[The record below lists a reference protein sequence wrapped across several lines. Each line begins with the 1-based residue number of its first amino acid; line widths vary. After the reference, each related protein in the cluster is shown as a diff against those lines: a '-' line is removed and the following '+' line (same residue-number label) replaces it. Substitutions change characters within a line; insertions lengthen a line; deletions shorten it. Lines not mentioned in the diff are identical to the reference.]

1 MRKKIL
7 KNKYF
12 YAALALLA
20 LVLFIA
26 LLPSGQEDESGVQV
40 VEELLSV
47 QAAPG
52 ELTRSISYSGVI
64 ADNDSST
71 LSLAGSVT
79 VEQWQ
84 VRAGDYVQAGQALAT
99 VDKNSVLAAMAELDE
114 LTKELDADIEASRS
128 DALSATVSAPASGRV
143 KAIFAQGGESVT
155 DVMVEN
161 SALLLLSLD
170 GKMAVDIPAASL
182 GLGQGVTISLSD
194 GATLAGTV
202 AAVADGVATVTLSDE
217 TAPYDDPVTVTDAQG
232 GTLGIGRLYIHS
244 QVKVTGYAGVVE
256 QCYVSLN
263 TLVSRGQSL
272 LRLSDTG
279 YAGNYNSLL
288 DQRRKLEEQMNALF
302 AVWQTGELRAEVSGC
317 VTQLIAPDESA
328 SGLAFLAGSGSV
340 ILLSSDEPQASPD
353 PTPPPTPSTSPDPD
367 PDTDPPTPPAEEET
381 VKYLAQVTAV
391 TEQEDGSRVLTLS
404 LSDGS
409 SCTLSSTQ
417 LEGLTGAVAANDIQA
432 GDILTLC
439 CSTEGEI
446 LSVTVYKSGD
456 SSQGGD
462 DMPAEGPGGA
472 GGMEGGMGGNMGGS
486 QGGMAGE
493 GEVQEQTP
501 DYTMAETQLCTFSPY
516 ETANIDLTVDELDVA
531 CFSLG
536 RTVSVSLDALGG
548 QSFEAEVTAID
559 PEGSNA
565 GGNSKYTVTVT
576 LPRTED
582 MLTGMT
588 ASVRLDLET
597 RRDVL
602 LIPLAALQ
610 EDASGVYVYTGYN
623 KRADQLTDPVPVTT
637 GASDGEQV
645 EILSGLEAGDSVCY
659 RYASGLEYTFNTDF

>member
-84 VRAGDYVQAGQALAT
+84 VRSGDYVQAGQALAT

-143 KAIFAQGGESVT
+143 KAIFAQNGESVT

-232 GTLGIGRLYIHS
+232 GTLGSGRLYIHS

-328 SGLAFLAGSGSV
+328 SGLAFLADAGSLL
-340 ILLSSDEPQASPD
+340 LLSAQEPDSDPNPD
-353 PTPPPTPSTSPDPD
+353 QEPSTQPEESNPE
-367 PDTDPPTPPAEEET
+367 TPTPPAEEEET

-409 SCTLSSTQ
+409 SRTLSSTQ

-439 CSTEGEI
+439 CSTAGEI

-462 DMPAEGPGGA
+462 DMPTEGPGGA

-516 ETANIDLTVDELDVA
+516 ETANIDLTVDELDIA

-588 ASVRLDLET
+588 ASVRLDQET